1 MYDFADVPFD
11 FVFLI
16 PLRNMNRNCSLVDVV
31 LAEHEHLKRSDGNI
45 ITSLLNGQTKHK
57 VLLLLDGY
65 DEYTP
70 GTNSDIDKAIQS
82 SIGKCFVILTSRPE
96 HDSKDK
102 NTTFVSRNIRNAM
115 DGEVKIEG
123 FSQENIQKCSEKFL
137 DSEDKSR
144 EMLNQAGRSGV
155 DKLLSVPII
164 MLMACA
170 LFEENQ
176 TLPQSRT
183 DIFRTILELVMD
195 RSSLKRFGCKASC
208 LENLDSMLEIL
219 GKLAW
224 EALQQDVRQLLI
236 NKVTSFTIKKV
247 KPITFKIQM
256 RYGSIKI

>member
-1 MYDFADVPFD
+1 MYDFVDVPFD

-16 PLRNMNRNCSLVDVV
+16 PLRNVNKKCSLVD
-31 LAEHEHLKRSDGNI
+31 LIIAEHEQLNKSDTNL
-45 ITSLLNGQTKHK
+45 ITSVLNGQTNHK

-70 GTNSDIDKAIQS
+70 GFNSDIDKTIQS
-82 SIGKCFVILTSRPE
+82 SIGKSFVILTSRPE
-96 HDSKDK
+96 HDSKEK
-102 NTTFVSRNIRNAM
+102 NTTFVSMSVRNMM

-123 FSQENIQKCSEKFL
+123 FSEENIQKCSEKFL

-144 EMLNQAGRSGV
+144 EMLKQARRSGV

-164 MLMACA
+164 LLMACA
-170 LFEENQ
+170 LFEQYQ

-183 DIFRTILELVMD
+183 DIFRTILDLVMD
-195 RSSLKRFGCKASC
+195 RSSLKRFGCKASR
-208 LENLDSMLEIL
+208 LENLDSMLETL

-236 NKVTSFTIKKV
+236 NKVTSFKIKRKANY
-247 KPITFKIQM
+247 I
-256 RYGSIKI
+256 